1 MTAISE
7 VSRVVTFDLDTV
19 RVVLHVLAVTVWIG
33 GQIVVGAV
41 VPIVSRAYPGSG
53 KVAAKAFSRVAWPAF
68 GIAVVTGMW
77 SMLAIPSEETSSGW
91 SMLLGIKM
99 LLVLISGVGALVHQ
113 NAGDNVAKRGA
124 GAGVSLLCGL
134 TALLFGVML

>member
-1 MTAISE
+1 MTALSE
-7 VSRVVTFDLDTV
+7 VSRDVAFNLDTV

-41 VPIVSRAYPGSG
+41 VPVVGRAFPGSG

-68 GIAVVTGMW
+68 GIAIVTGLW
-77 SMLAIPSEETSSGW
+77 GMLAIPSEQTTRGW

-99 LLVLISGVGALVHQ
+99 LVVLISGAAALAHQ
-113 NAGDNVAKRGA
+113 NAGDNAMKRGIS
-124 GAGVSLLCGL
+124 AGV
-134 TALLFGVML
+134 ALLFGLAALVMGVML

>member
-1 MTAISE
+1 MNE
-7 VSRVVTFDLDTV
+7 VREVAFNLDTV
-19 RVVLHVLAVTVWIG
+19 RVLLHVIAVAIWVG

-41 VPIVSRAYPGSG
+41 VPVVSRAYPGSG

-68 GIAVVTGMW
+68 GIAVATGLW
-77 SMLAIPSEETSSGW
+77 SMLSIPSSETSRGW
-91 SMLLGIKM
+91 SMLLGFKM

-113 NAGDNVAKRGA
+113 NAGDNVMKRGIS
-124 GAGVSLLCGL
+124 AGVALLCAL

>member
-1 MTAISE
+1 MNE
-7 VSRVVTFDLDTV
+7 VREVAFDLDTV
-19 RVVLHVLAVTVWIG
+19 RIVLHVLAVTVWIG

-41 VPIVSRAYPGSG
+41 VPVVSRAYPGSG

-68 GIAVVTGMW
+68 GIAVATGLW
-77 SMLAIPSEETSSGW
+77 SMLSIPSEETSSGW
-91 SMLLGIKM
+91 AMLLGIKM

-113 NAGDNVAKRGA
+113 NAGDNAAKRGIS
-124 GAGVSLLCGL
+124 AGVSLLFGL

>member
-1 MTAISE
+1 MNE
-7 VSRVVTFDLDTV
+7 VREVAFDLDTV
-19 RVVLHVLAVTVWIG
+19 RIVLHVLAVTVWIG

-41 VPIVSRAYPGSG
+41 VPVVSRAYPGSG

-68 GIAVVTGMW
+68 GIAVVTGLW
-77 SMLAIPSEETSSGW
+77 SMLSIPSEETSSGW
-91 SMLLGIKM
+91 AMLLGIKM

-113 NAGDNVAKRGA
+113 NAGDNAAKRGIS
-124 GAGVSLLCGL
+124 AGVSLLFGL

>member
-1 MTAISE
+1 MTGISE
-7 VSRVVTFDLDTV
+7 VTRVVAFDLDTV
-19 RVVLHVLAVTVWIG
+19 RVVLHVLAITVWIG

-41 VPIVSRAYPGSG
+41 VPVVGRAYPGSG

-68 GIAVVTGMW
+68 GIAVVTGLW
-77 SMLAIPSEETSSGW
+77 SMLAIPSEQTSSGW

-99 LLVLISGVGALVHQ
+99 LLVLVSGVAALVHQ
-113 NAGDNVAKRGA
+113 NAGDNGTKRGIT
-124 GAGVSLLCGL
+124 AGVSLLCGL

>member
-1 MTAISE
+1 MNE
-7 VSRVVTFDLDTV
+7 VREVAFDLDTV
-19 RVVLHVLAVTVWIG
+19 RIVLHVLAVTVWIG

-41 VPIVSRAYPGSG
+41 VPVVSRAYPGSG

-68 GIAVVTGMW
+68 GIAVATGLW
-77 SMLAIPSEETSSGW
+77 SMLSIPSEETSSGW
-91 SMLLGIKM
+91 AMLLGIKM

-113 NAGDNVAKRGA
+113 NAGDNVAKRGIS
-124 GAGVSLLCGL
+124 AGVSLLFGL

>member
-1 MTAISE
+1 MNE
-7 VSRVVTFDLDTV
+7 VREVAFDLDTV
-19 RVVLHVLAVTVWIG
+19 RIVLHVLAVTVWIG

-41 VPIVSRAYPGSG
+41 VPVVSRAYPGSG

-68 GIAVVTGMW
+68 GIAVATGLW
-77 SMLAIPSEETSSGW
+77 SMLSIPSEQTSSGW

-99 LLVLISGVGALVHQ
+99 LLVLISGVGALIHQ
-113 NAGDNVAKRGA
+113 NAGDNAAKRGIS
-124 GAGVSLLCGL
+124 AGVSLLFGL

>member
-1 MTAISE
+1 MNE
-7 VSRVVTFDLDTV
+7 VREVAFDLDTV
-19 RVVLHVLAVTVWIG
+19 RIVLHVLAVTVWIG

-41 VPIVSRAYPGSG
+41 VPVVSRAYPGSG

-68 GIAVVTGMW
+68 GIAVATGLW
-77 SMLAIPSEETSSGW
+77 SMLSIPSEETSSGW

-99 LLVLISGVGALVHQ
+99 LLVLVSGVGALIHQ
-113 NAGDNVAKRGA
+113 NAGDNAAKRGIS
-124 GAGVSLLCGL
+124 AGVSLLFGL

>member
-1 MTAISE
+1 MNE
-7 VSRVVTFDLDTV
+7 LREVTFNLDAV
-19 RVVLHVLAVTVWIG
+19 RTALHVLAVTVWVG

-41 VPIVSRAYPGSG
+41 VPVVGRAYPGSG

-68 GIAVVTGMW
+68 AIAVVTGLW
-77 SMLAIPSEETSSGW
+77 SMLSIPSEETSSGW

-99 LLVLISGVGALVHQ
+99 VLVLVSGIFALVHQ
-113 NAGDNVAKRGA
+113 NAGDNAAKRGITA
-124 GAGVSLLCGL
+124 GLALLCSL

>member
-1 MTAISE
+1 MNE
-7 VSRVVTFDLDTV
+7 VREVAFDLDTV
-19 RVVLHVLAVTVWIG
+19 RIVLHVLAVTVWIG

-41 VPIVSRAYPGSG
+41 VPVVSRAYPGSG

-68 GIAVVTGMW
+68 GIAVATGLW
-77 SMLAIPSEETSSGW
+77 SMLSIPSEETSSGW

-99 LLVLISGVGALVHQ
+99 LLVLISGVGALIHQ
-113 NAGDNVAKRGA
+113 NAGDNAAKRGIS
-124 GAGVSLLCGL
+124 AGVSLLFGL

>member
-1 MTAISE
+1 MAE
-7 VSRVVTFDLDTV
+7 VRTVMFDLDTV
-19 RVVLHVLAVTVWIG
+19 RVILHVLAVAVWVG

-41 VPIVSRAYPGSG
+41 VPVVGRAFPGSG

-68 GIAVVTGMW
+68 GIAVVTGLW
-77 SMLAIPSEETSSGW
+77 GMLAIPSEETSTGW

-113 NAGDNVAKRGA
+113 NAGDNAAKRGIA
-124 GAGVSLLCGL
+124 AGVSLLC
-134 TALLFGVML
+134 ALAAVVMGVML